1 MIDFIEYYK
10 IKGHVFGECMSHPN
24 TDLMYINIPKN
35 ASSWTKT
42 NLKDWNWEFYNYHTD
57 NLYHKHALVVL
68 RDPVDRWLSGISEY
82 MYLHHR
88 NFDVGHISNTFL
100 NLVFDRIAFDDHTD
114 SQVLFLQNLNLSNCT
129 FFWCDESYRENFS
142 HFLNSTKMPNNYY
155 SYNYQHVTK
164 DEPIRS
170 KFKKI
175 FQQAI
180 ENNSKYNQKLQWYF
194 AKDYNLIRSTKFY
207 AG

>member
-10 IKGHVFGECMSHPN
+10 VKGHVFGECMSHPD

-35 ASSWTKT
+35 ASSWTKP
-42 NLKDWNWEFYNYHTD
+42 NLIDWGWEFYNYHTD
-57 NLYHKHALVVL
+57 NLYHKHALIVL
-68 RDPVDRWLSGISEY
+68 RDPIDRWLSGIAEY

-88 NFDVGHISNTFL
+88 DLDLAHVSNSFL

-114 SQVLFLQNLNLSNCT
+114 SQVLFLQDLDLSNCT
-129 FFWCDESYRENFS
+129 FFWCNEGYRENFS
-142 HFLNSTKMPNNYY
+142 HFLNVKSMPNKYYNYE
-155 SYNYQHVTK
+155 YQHVTNN
-164 DEPIRS
+164 EPIRS

-175 FQQAI
+175 FRQAL

-194 AKDYNLIRSTKFY
+194 AKDYNLINSVKFY
-207 AG
+207 AR